1 MNVAVLLPFLDFQG
15 QPGSPST
22 AMTGCWRKP
31 VHSKESMSLHL
42 NSSNSDL
49 SPQVEHL
56 LDLFLGPGAPWP
68 PTTTERVE
76 ERRGGGSY
84 YPRSPPRAALPPPD
98 RYLDRPYSMDRW
110 VPSSCAATA
119 MVQLLLSLP

>member
-1 MNVAVLLPFLDFQG
+1 MLPSCDCWG
-15 QPGSPST
+15 HPNNPST
-22 AMTGCWRKP
+22 AMIGCWRKP
-31 VHSKESMSLHL
+31 AHPRASMSSGL
-42 NSSNSDL
+42 NSSNST
-49 SPQVEHL
+49 SPPQVEHL

-98 RYLDRPYSMDRW
+98 RYLDRPYSMDRL
-110 VPSSCAATA
+110 VPSSCAARA
-119 MVQLLLSLP
+119 VAQLMSSLP

>member
-1 MNVAVLLPFLDFQG
+1 MD
-15 QPGSPST
+15 
-22 AMTGCWRKP
+22 CWCKP
-31 VHSKESMSLHL
+31 AHLKRSMSLQPEQL
-42 NSSNSDL
+42 QVQICP
-49 SPQVEHL
+49 PQVEHL

-98 RYLDRPYSMDRW
+98 RYLDRPYSMDRS
-110 VPSSCAATA
+110 VPSVLGVKTQWPSYC
-119 MVQLLLSLP
+119 